1 MSSTKTAIAV
11 GLGVVAAGTVYVLVH
26 EKRRAIKKLA
36 KQLQDE
42 PISKDTLLKILNKSA
57 EHSKAILERVHASPT
72 QPLPS
77 CQLHGASPSAL
88 LHSTPCLRVLI
99 VPARGA
105 FFVALAAHPAP
116 TLRPP
121 CAHLAPTLRPPCAH
135 LAPTL
140 CAQIIAEVEK
150 VKQARKMR

>member
-105 FFVALAAHPAP
+105 FFVAS
-116 TLRPP
+116 REVICGSP

-140 CAQIIAEVEK
+140 RPPSALRSSPRWRRSSRL
-150 VKQARKMR
+150 AR